1 VALELAAMVGPLIE
15 IARARRAEVRAVYLD
30 VRLQVCLARNAGRVV
45 CPLMVFTLLEN
56 RLVPPI
62 LDEGFDQ
69 VDVVTSGDG
78 S

>member
-1 VALELAAMVGPLIE
+1 MVGPLIE

-30 VRLQVCLARNAGRVV
+30 VPLQVCLARSAGRVGRVV
-45 CPLMVFTLLEN
+45 CPLLVFTLLEN